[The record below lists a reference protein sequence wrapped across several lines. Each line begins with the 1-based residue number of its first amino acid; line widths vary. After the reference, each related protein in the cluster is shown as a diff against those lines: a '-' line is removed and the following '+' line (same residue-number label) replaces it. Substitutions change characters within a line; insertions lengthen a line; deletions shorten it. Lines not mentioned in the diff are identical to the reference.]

1 MVDRHTHNG
10 TDSEQIFA
18 GDLMRAPQPAP
29 TTANTDN
36 PGASYTATTR
46 AVIEN
51 LQTRVT
57 ELEEKLQALGLIL

>member
-1 MVDRHTHNG
+1 MVERHTHNG

-18 GDLMRAPQPAP
+18 GDLLRAPQPAP
-29 TTANTDN
+29 TTANEDN

-57 ELEEKLQALGLIL
+57 ELETILRTLGLIL